1 VYQGKAWPKKIMTTA
16 VSTAEKTRN
25 AVEPGFFKAFH
36 AAQSSEAMKT
46 ARIMDVGIV
55 FP

>member
-1 VYQGKAWPKKIMTTA
+1 MMTTA
-16 VSTAEKTRN
+16 VSAAPKTRN
-25 AVEPGFFKAFH
+25 AIEPGFFKAFY

-46 ARIMDVGIV
+46 ARIMVVGMV